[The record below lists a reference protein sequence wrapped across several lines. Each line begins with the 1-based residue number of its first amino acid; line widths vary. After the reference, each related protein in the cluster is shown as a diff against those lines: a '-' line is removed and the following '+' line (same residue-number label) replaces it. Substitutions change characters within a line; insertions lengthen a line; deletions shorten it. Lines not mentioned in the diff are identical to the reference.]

1 VQLRGL
7 SFWSADELQIYQ
19 IDNQFSKEKI
29 WLQTVKPD
37 TMGIFTTQ
45 LDLQTTSTL
54 QICGAKKCAMLYAQ
68 PKARYLIELPLEEQ
82 QTFYNTD
89 EQEIELLFYQLD
101 TNDINYRILGFEAWM
116 DNYLADIYQLKDIRS
131 HEFILKVMAFKAET
145 AAVYGNDTTTFLRDY
160 IKYSVGQ
167 TIDNF

>member
-1 VQLRGL
+1 MHVHLKLLTVLLLFWGPLFGQVQLRGL
-7 SFWSADELQIYQ
+7 SFWSAPELQIYQ

-68 PKARYLIELPLEEQ
+68 PKAR
-82 QTFYNTD
+82 
-89 EQEIELLFYQLD
+89 
-101 TNDINYRILGFEAWM
+101 
-116 DNYLADIYQLKDIRS
+116 
-131 HEFILKVMAFKAET
+131 
-145 AAVYGNDTTTFLRDY
+145 
-160 IKYSVGQ
+160 
-167 TIDNF
+167 